1 MSPLP
6 LLPDS
11 LAKPFARV
19 LATIIDN
26 HNDKVSE
33 PYEDTEDYLKL
44 PMRLQHAA
52 SLVSSVLFAVRTELT
67 EKELR
72 DAP

>member
-6 LLPDS
+6 LLPDV

-19 LATIIDN
+19 LANVVDN
-26 HNDKVSE
+26 HNGHFDPFV
-33 PYEDTEDYLKL
+33 DTEDFLKL
-44 PMRLQHAA
+44 PPRLRQAA
-52 SLVSSVLFAVRTELT
+52 IAVSDVLFIVRTELT